1 MQSVSKGAPRGGR
14 PCLGRPGPAAALRC
28 SLTGAPGM
36 TTLVVVRK
44 AGQVVMAA
52 DTLVTFGDT
61 SLSHRFESNS
71 KIFKVDTPAGMSY
84 VGMAGT
90 VAHFPALRKAMA
102 ALPKEQLKLGSR
114 DEVFDTFIKLHPM
127 LKETFFLQTKEDDN
141 DPYESSQFTVLVA
154 NASGIYGLYSYREIF
169 EFKEFWGIGSGRSF
183 ALGAMHACWDKAKTA
198 REVAL
203 AGMNAGCEFDKN
215 SGGPIEVVTLKLK
228 ASK

>member
-1 MQSVSKGAPRGGR
+1 
-14 PCLGRPGPAAALRC
+14 
-28 SLTGAPGM
+28 M
-36 TTLVVVRK
+36 TTLVVVKK
-44 AGQVVMAA
+44 AGQVAMAA

-61 SLSHRFESNS
+61 SLSHRFEDNT

-90 VAHFPALRKAMA
+90 VAHFPVLRKAMA
-102 ALPKEQLKLGSR
+102 ALPKDQLKLDSR
-114 DEVFDTFIKLHPM
+114 EEVFDTFVKLHPI
-127 LKETFFLQTKEDDN
+127 LKETFFLQPKEDDN
-141 DPYESSQFTVLVA
+141 DPYESSQFTVIIA

-203 AGMNAGCEFDKN
+203 AGMHAGCEFDKN
-215 SGGPIEVVTLKLK
+215 SGGPIEVFTLKLK